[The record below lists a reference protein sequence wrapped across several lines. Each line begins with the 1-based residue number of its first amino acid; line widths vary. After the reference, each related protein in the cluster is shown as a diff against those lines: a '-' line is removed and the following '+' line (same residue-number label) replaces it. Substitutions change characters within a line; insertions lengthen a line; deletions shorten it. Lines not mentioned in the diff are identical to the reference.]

1 MTDGGTPIKT
11 PARNS
16 IPRTRKLSTAAAE
29 SEKPAQAPAPPDDA
43 RHRPS
48 TANAPVT
55 RAEST
60 DGHPVSEQPDTPPQ
74 QTNFPK
80 LAAVGTGEVKIVPG
94 STNGD
99 AGEDR
104 GAPGSKSEGSRIT
117 VLMFL
122 ECLLSRGEMSL
133 APSRRALGGFAYT
146 DRCRRMKVSKSSK
159 KRCSNA
165 IARWAECPQSRYC
178 AISACGFALASRITW
193 SSRSAA
199 PQRGSA

>member
-1 MTDGGTPIKT
+1 MEGAEVPIEIIEPLVMTDGGTPIKT

-94 STNGD
+94 S
-99 AGEDR
+99 
-104 GAPGSKSEGSRIT
+104 I
-117 VLMFL
+117 
-122 ECLLSRGEMSL
+122 
-133 APSRRALGGFAYT
+133 
-146 DRCRRMKVSKSSK
+146 
-159 KRCSNA
+159 
-165 IARWAECPQSRYC
+165 
-178 AISACGFALASRITW
+178 
-193 SSRSAA
+193 RSA
-199 PQRGSA
+199 PMPPSPSLLWGGQVQRQRSC